1 MLVCVCVFVHVNVCG
16 WGIGRTSGL
25 FSLPLSLS
33 LSASVGLWFEQC
45 RSNATPWH
53 PLEKTGLLPRNTDW
67 TLTEC
72 LIWQRR
78 WRLSNHRKKEIRAVL
93 YSPTTS
99 AHATRNYEKQNNTK
113 SLGEIWMCFFNMLYT
128 CSCNLSVQIIFLYY
142 SFSPHHI
149 RQAGRS
155 PCSNKTQ
162 IFPSNTPSSH
172 RLALT
177 MKQLLSFHIAE
188 IITHIIEHIAI
199 EIYPKFNRNNT

>member
-1 MLVCVCVFVHVNVCG
+1 
-16 WGIGRTSGL
+16 
-25 FSLPLSLS
+25 
-33 LSASVGLWFEQC
+33 
-45 RSNATPWH
+45 
-53 PLEKTGLLPRNTDW
+53 
-67 TLTEC
+67 
-72 LIWQRR
+72 
-78 WRLSNHRKKEIRAVL
+78 
-93 YSPTTS
+93 
-99 AHATRNYEKQNNTK
+99 
-113 SLGEIWMCFFNMLYT
+113 MCFFNMLYT

-199 EIYPKFNRNNT
+199 EIYPKFHRNNTQNIITRSTSLFVHYYDYLFVHSHSHAATLFSKAFAGFWQTTTVEESIFRAYQKIKRLVLLQVKLLHSNSSTEVKKNVLEGSNVKELFQQNGPSIVYYYYYHYS